1 MNRPPLASVGCVL
14 QASDLLKRW
23 GFLLLFLALSCQP
36 KPPISELYV
45 IAQVPDWQLKNQE
58 GKDFGSNDLRG
69 KVYLANFVF
78 SRCPSVCPK
87 MLQETAKIQ
96 ERLKSVDGLAI
107 LSFTVD
113 PDYDTPEILAKVAT
127 QYGANRAVWSFI
139 THGDKDG
146 LFTLYRDGY
155 KINVSPAQPAKEL
168 FDIAHSERM
177 VLVDQVGQV
186 RGYYGYEKEKID
198 QLIIDA
204 TYLAKNPGA
213 KP

>member
-1 MNRPPLASVGCVL
+1 ML
-14 QASDLLKRW
+14 QASDPLKLW
-23 GFLLLFLALSCQP
+23 GFLLLLFALSCRP
-36 KPPISELYV
+36 TPPTSELYV

-58 GKDFGSNDLRG
+58 GKDFGSDDLRG

-96 ERLKSVDGLAI
+96 ERLKSIDGLAI

-113 PDYDTPEILAKVAT
+113 PDYDTPEILAKVAAK
-127 QYGANRAVWSFI
+127 YGANRAMWSFV
-139 THGDKDG
+139 THGNKDA

-155 KINVSPAQPAKEL
+155 KINVSPAQPAKDL
-168 FDIAHSERM
+168 FDIAHSEKM
-177 VLVDQVGQV
+177 VLVDQLGQI
-186 RGYYGYEKEKID
+186 RGYYGYEKEKIN
-198 QLIIDA
+198 QLIVDA
-204 TYLAKNPGA
+204 TYLARNPGT